1 MLELFKVPPIQNE
14 NFIFQ
19 QDQALSHFATTQD
32 FLNQKCP
39 CIWIGRGGG
48 MGSMATT
55 LLRITSMYFYLRS
68 QVEQRV
74 YNGTLNAL

>member
-1 MLELFKVPPIQNE
+1 MLELFKLPPIQNE

-19 QDQALSHFATTQD
+19 QDQAPSHFATTQD

-39 CIWIGRGGG
+39 RIWIGRGGG

-55 LLRITSMYFYLRS
+55 LPRITSMYFYFRG
-68 QVEQRV
+68 QVEHRV
-74 YNGTLNAL
+74 YGTGKGL

>member
-1 MLELFKVPPIQNE
+1 MLELFKVPLIQNE

-19 QDQALSHFATTQD
+19 QDQVPSHFATAQN

-39 CIWIGRGGG
+39 CIWIGRGGW

-55 LLRITSMYFYLRS
+55 LPRITSMYFYFWG

-74 YNGTLNAL
+74 YGTKNGL